1 MENLANSSG
10 STTGSG
16 EDTTL
21 RLEEEHNRA
30 SMRTINPV
38 MITLFLTCIVIIST
52 QSKTRK
58 KRAWIIDSLT
68 IEEENPGPFP
78 YILDT
83 INVERKYLVRF
94 FLTGPGIDKDPQ
106 DVLSINARTGQ
117 VFVHKKVDYETH
129 KNLSFKFEAR
139 DQNHKL
145 DTNLG
150 VEVKI
155 LDINDHAPVFTQN
168 HYETTLVESVPQ
180 DSLVIRV
187 SASDKDEP
195 TSPNGTFNFLID
207 SVTPKTDNV
216 EFYIKQNNTIGE
228 VYFKGCLDYEKAQ
241 KYTLLIKA
249 MDNGDKIQLSSTC
262 TVVLNIIDKNNH
274 LPEVTGQT
282 SREQVE
288 KILERWRYTLERR
301 GMKVSETVALS
312 KRQEVELEVAELKML
327 RCSLGVTTMD
337 RIRNVFVRGTEHVGR
352 FGDNVIEVRLR
363 WFGHVQRRDMGYISR
378 RMLRMETPG
387 RRKRGRFM
395 NVVKED
401 MLVVG
406 VTEADE
412 EDRGA
417 SCTIVCLQLC
427 DNSLGKNHMW
437 LEKSIYTKTI
447 VHIVYHYIFQGP
459 RRIKERESGVE
470 VLRLHVTDKDSP
482 HSPAWRAKFTLHGD
496 PGNNFQIQA
505 DPKTNEGILTVIKAM
520 DYEENALRNLTISV
534 ENEEPYFYCKV
545 LSRTSGG
552 LWKVDMFPKRSS
564 TTVPVNITVE
574 DVNDPPEFI
583 PPVKKIYI
591 RENTQ
596 IGTLIGTFEVI
607 DPDKTSGDTFRFVK
621 GEDKGNWVNIETDT
635 GQIYVAG
642 VMDRESPLVNGAPY
656 TVLVYAE
663 EKGQSPQTGTGTLE
677 IHLIDEND
685 NIPLLVDNKV
695 SMCLSDE
702 KSMTEISAVDVDL
715 PPYSAPFEFE
725 LLENDQ
731 VEGKW
736 KILKINET
744 TANLVTENTVHT
756 GNYNIWIKI
765 LDKQGHG
772 SVQNLSISVC
782 NCTTNPKCGAGSFT
796 AGPNFSAI
804 AIMILAFLLLLAIL
818 LMAFPQCVTQ
828 KKILI
833 LHDDVS
839 GNIIKCNIEMPG
851 TDCEV
856 PFDQLHINKNGVMSE
871 AFSKHSMHK
880 GSTQHS
886 YRLIKNC
893 GMAES
898 MSKNFATH
906 NIEDFNHFSKV
917 LSKQI
922 DQNLHRLQAP
932 EQELCDYE
940 PHCYKYEGDPDE
952 HHDENP
958 DTISIP
964 EIDFHPDI
972 LNDLDLRFSSLA
984 AVCRPHL
991 MSSPQNT

>member
-1 MENLANSSG
+1 
-10 STTGSG
+10 
-16 EDTTL
+16 
-21 RLEEEHNRA
+21 
-30 SMRTINPV
+30 MRTINPV

-52 QSKTRK
+52 QSKIRK

-117 VFVHKKVDYETH
+117 VFVHKK
-129 KNLSFKFEAR
+129 FKFEAR

-168 HYETTLVESVPQ
+168 HYETTLTESVPQ

-216 EFYIKQNNTIGE
+216 EFYIKQNNTIGNI
-228 VYFKGCLDYEKAQ
+228 YFKGCLDYEKAQ

-249 MDNGDKIQLSSTC
+249 TDNGDKIQLSSTC

-274 LPEVTGQT
+274 LPEITGQT
-282 SREQVE
+282 
-288 KILERWRYTLERR
+288 
-301 GMKVSETVALS
+301 
-312 KRQEVELEVAELKML
+312 
-327 RCSLGVTTMD
+327 
-337 RIRNVFVRGTEHVGR
+337 
-352 FGDNVIEVRLR
+352 
-363 WFGHVQRRDMGYISR
+363 
-378 RMLRMETPG
+378 
-387 RRKRGRFM
+387 
-395 NVVKED
+395 
-401 MLVVG
+401 
-406 VTEADE
+406 
-412 EDRGA
+412 
-417 SCTIVCLQLC
+417 
-427 DNSLGKNHMW
+427 
-437 LEKSIYTKTI
+437 
-447 VHIVYHYIFQGP
+447 GP

-470 VLRLHVTDKDSP
+470 VLRLHVTDKDSS
-482 HSPAWRAKFTLHGD
+482 HSPAWRAKFTLYGD
-496 PGNNFQIQA
+496 PGNNFKIQT

-520 DYEENALRNLTISV
+520 DYEENALRNMTISV
-534 ENEEPYFYCKV
+534 ENEEPYFYCEV

-591 RENTQ
+591 RENTK
-596 IGTLIGTFEVI
+596 IGTLIGKLEVI

-621 GEDKGNWVNIETDT
+621 GEDKGNWVNVETDT
-635 GQIYVAG
+635 GQIYVAS

-663 EKGQSPQTGTGTLE
+663 EKAQSPQTGTGTLE

-685 NIPLLVDNKV
+685 NIPLLVDDKV

-744 TANLVTENTVHT
+744 TANLVTENTVYT
-756 GNYNIWIKI
+756 GNYNIRIKI

-804 AIMILAFLLLLAIL
+804 GMMVLAFLLLLAIL
-818 LMAFPQCVTQ
+818 LMAFPQCIKQ

-880 GSTQHS
+880 GGSATSTENQVLGKTHWRGSTQHS

-898 MSKNFATH
+898 MSKNFTTH
-906 NIEDFNHFSKV
+906 NIEDFKYFSKV

-922 DQNLHRLQAP
+922 DQILHRLQAP
-932 EQELCDYE
+932 EQELGDYE

-952 HHDENP
+952 HPDENP

-972 LNDLDLRFSSLA
+972 LTDLDLRFSSLA
-984 AVCRPHL
+984 AVCRPDL
-991 MSSPQNT
+991 MSSPQKT

>member
-1 MENLANSSG
+1 
-10 STTGSG
+10 
-16 EDTTL
+16 
-21 RLEEEHNRA
+21 
-30 SMRTINPV
+30 MRTINPV

-52 QSKTRK
+52 QSKIRK

-168 HYETTLVESVPQ
+168 HYETTLTESVPQ

-216 EFYIKQNNTIGE
+216 EFYIKQNNTIGNI
-228 VYFKGCLDYEKAQ
+228 YFKGCLDYEKAQ

-274 LPEVTGQT
+274 LPEITGQT
-282 SREQVE
+282 SRGQVE
-288 KILERWRYTLERR
+288 KSLERWRYVLERR
-301 GMKVSETVALS
+301 GMKVSRS
-312 KRQEVELEVAELKML
+312 KTEYMCVNEREGSGVVRLQGEEVEKV
-327 RCSLGVTTMD
+327 
-337 RIRNVFVRGTEHVGR
+337 
-352 FGDNVIEVRLR
+352 
-363 WFGHVQRRDMGYISR
+363 
-378 RMLRMETPG
+378 
-387 RRKRGRFM
+387 
-395 NVVKED
+395 
-401 MLVVG
+401 
-406 VTEADE
+406 E
-412 EDRGA
+412 EF
-417 SCTIVCLQLC
+417 S
-427 DNSLGKNHMW
+427 
-437 LEKSIYTKTI
+437 
-447 VHIVYHYIFQGP
+447 
-459 RRIKERESGVE
+459 
-470 VLRLHVTDKDSP
+470 
-482 HSPAWRAKFTLHGD
+482 
-496 PGNNFQIQA
+496 
-505 DPKTNEGILTVIKAM
+505 
-520 DYEENALRNLTISV
+520 
-534 ENEEPYFYCKV
+534 
-545 LSRTSGG
+545 
-552 LWKVDMFPKRSS
+552 
-564 TTVPVNITVE
+564 
-574 DVNDPPEFI
+574 
-583 PPVKKIYI
+583 
-591 RENTQ
+591 
-596 IGTLIGTFEVI
+596 
-607 DPDKTSGDTFRFVK
+607 FVK
-621 GEDKGNWVNIETDT
+621 GEDKGNWVNVETDT
-635 GQIYVAG
+635 GQIYVAS

-663 EKGQSPQTGTGTLE
+663 EKAQSPQTGTGTLE

-685 NIPLLVDNKV
+685 NIPLLVDDKV

-744 TANLVTENTVHT
+744 TANLVTENTVYT
-756 GNYNIWIKI
+756 GNYNIRIKI

-804 AIMILAFLLLLAIL
+804 GMMVLAFLLLLAIL
-818 LMAFPQCVTQ
+818 LMAFPQCIKQ

-880 GSTQHS
+880 
-886 YRLIKNC
+886 
-893 GMAES
+893 ES
-898 MSKNFATH
+898 MSKNFTTH
-906 NIEDFNHFSKV
+906 NIEDFKYFSKV

-922 DQNLHRLQAP
+922 DQILHRLQAP
-932 EQELCDYE
+932 EQELGDYE

-952 HHDENP
+952 HPDENP

-972 LNDLDLRFSSLA
+972 LTDLDLRFSSLA
-984 AVCRPHL
+984 AVCRPDL
-991 MSSPQNT
+991 RSSPQKT